1 MLIGVI
7 LLVLLGVAWTIEG
20 CMYSITAEKKLNFTH
35 VFLGCAFLNV
45 VVGGVLLPFQAMPDF
60 HDRTVVMLLTLI
72 FVSGLATYTSAFL
85 LTKSMES
92 GPNGI
97 LWAIYQAAM
106 LFPFSI
112 GILAHGD
119 AATVTRLV
127 GIGALTIGIL
137 LLGVG
142 GDLKKQDKAR
152 TAAGSR
158 WRWLLPGV
166 ASFFIN
172 GLAQY
177 LMTISSRYPD
187 ALDQLTNVNR
197 GTMLNLGIIAA
208 GVVYSAFTGEL
219 TRCSGRRENIM
230 AALMAILMAVLALV
244 VYYCLLFPG
253 SDRLT
258 AAGAGALV
266 CPIPVGTCIVVFTIY
281 SLVHLREKYTGME
294 WLGLLFST
302 AGVVV
307 ISL

>member
-7 LLVLLGVAWTIEG
+7 LLLLLGVAWTIEG

-45 VVGGVLLPFQAMPDF
+45 VVGGVLLPFQPMPDF
-60 HDRTVVMLLTLI
+60 HDRTVLILLGVI
-72 FVSGLATYTSAFL
+72 FVAGLATYTSAFL

-112 GILAHGD
+112 GILVHGD

-142 GDLKKQDKAR
+142 GDLKKQDKAK
-152 TAAGSR
+152 ASSGSR

-166 ASFFIN
+166 ASFFVN

-177 LMTISSRYPD
+177 LMTISSRYPE
-187 ALDQLTNVNR
+187 ALEQLTNINR
-197 GTMLNLGIIAA
+197 TTVLNLGIIAA
-208 GVVYSAFTGEL
+208 GVIYSVFTGEL
-219 TRCSGRRENIM
+219 TRRSGRHETVM
-230 AALMAILMAVLALV
+230 AALMAILMAVIALV
-244 VYYCLLFPG
+244 GYYFLLFPG

-258 AAGAGALV
+258 AAGAGAIVYPL
-266 CPIPVGTCIVVFTIY
+266 PVGTCIIVFTIY
-281 SLVHLREKYTGME
+281 SLIHLREKYTIPE
-294 WLGLLFST
+294 WLGLLLST

>member
-7 LLVLLGVAWTIEG
+7 LLLLLGVAWTIEG
-20 CMYSITAEKKLNFTH
+20 CMYSITAEKKLNFTY
-35 VFLGCAFLNV
+35 VFLGCAILNV
-45 VVGGVLLPFQAMPDF
+45 VVGCALLPFQPMPDF
-60 HDRTVVMLLTLI
+60 HDRTVLILLGVI
-72 FVSGLATYTSAFL
+72 FSAGLATYTSAFL

-112 GILAHGD
+112 GILVHGD

-142 GDLKKQDKAR
+142 GDLKKQAKAK
-152 TAAGSR
+152 ASSGSR

-166 ASFFIN
+166 ASFFVN

-177 LMTISSRYPD
+177 LMTISSRYPE
-187 ALDQLTNVNR
+187 ALDQLTNINR
-197 GTMLNLGIIAA
+197 TTVLNLGIIAA
-208 GVVYSAFTGEL
+208 GLVYSFAHGEL
-219 TRCSGRRENIM
+219 TKRSSRHDVVM
-230 AALMAILMAVLALV
+230 ALWMAILMAVIALV
-244 VYYCLLFPG
+244 GYYFLLFPG

-258 AAGAGALV
+258 AAGAGAIVYPL
-266 CPIPVGTCIVVFTIY
+266 PVGTCIIVFTIY
-281 SLVHLREKYTGME
+281 SLIHLREKYTIPE
-294 WLGLLFST
+294 WLGLLLST